1 MRDKIG
7 ILGSGAVGQSLGNGF
22 LKLGYEVKIGT
33 RDPSKLKDWLK
44 NAGKKAS
51 VGSFNEPA
59 SYGNIIVLCTKWTGT
74 ENAINLAGKENFKD
88 KIAIDVT
95 NPLLFEEEG
104 KAPKLALAYPK
115 SAGVI
120 VQKLLP
126 KAKVV
131 KAFNIVTAAYMCNPK
146 LKEGI
151 PDMFIAGN
159 DEAKKIVTE
168 IASKWGWAV
177 TDLGDIR
184 QSYLLEALA
193 MIWITYGFLNN
204 HWTHA
209 FKLLKE

>member
-51 VGSFNEPA
+51 VGSFNEAA

-159 DEAKKIVTE
+159 DEAKKIVT
-168 IASKWGWAV
+168 
-177 TDLGDIR
+177 
-184 QSYLLEALA
+184 
-193 MIWITYGFLNN
+193 
-204 HWTHA
+204 
-209 FKLLKE
+209 